1 VDSKAIEKLADSLR
15 KGELPAAQPWDIAA
29 AVRWIADALARPDSK
44 VSVGE
49 ARAAAKVLNQ
59 RRHFDHTRMLGQA
72 WTDTR
77 GFDATVARHHAQA
90 EINLS
95 ALDAAEKMLREG
107 LAKIKQPGA
116 GAQATAEIPEY
127 EGLLGRTYKQ
137 RFAFTGDKDCLVQA
151 TNQYLVQYEGNPA
164 RPFWHGINVAAL
176 VAREERE
183 GLSPRATVSS
193 EKLATAVF
201 DHVTSLYRKGGSDQW
216 VAATASEA
224 SLALDN
230 CEDAE
235 LWLYRFLHH
244 SKVQPFDLESYGR
257 QLREIWQGDATAG
270 GGCADRLTAI
280 MERHIARTERRWSIQ
295 APAISSMAEAL
306 KKDQNAFEKNFSGE
320 ACFSVDALKRML
332 DACSSIGCVCNPA
345 GRRLGTGFLLS
356 GNWLKDSFRAAPVF
370 VTNAHVISET
380 VPKAIPPQEV
390 RVTFEVESASF
401 SEPRFYGV
409 TEVLY
414 TSPPGDLGV
423 RDENGDKLDVTI
435 VRLGGLSDT
444 LGRLNAAMALP
455 LVDPTTKAFVVGHPL
470 GSGLQISL
478 HDSVLLDIDD
488 DERLVHY
495 RTPTD
500 PGSSGSPVFNVDWEV
515 IAVHHGG
522 SSETPRLR
530 GDGRYEA
537 NEGIAL
543 SAVRRKL
550 NA

>member
-1 VDSKAIEKLADSLR
+1 MDSKAIESLANSLR
-15 KGELPAAQPWDIAA
+15 KGVLPAAQPWDIAA
-29 AVRWIADALARPDSK
+29 AVRWIADVLARPDSG
-44 VSVGE
+44 VSVDE

-72 WTDTR
+72 WTDTC
-77 GFDATVARHHAQA
+77 GFDATVTRHHAQA

-95 ALDAAEKMLREG
+95 ALDVAEKMLHEG
-107 LAKIKQPGA
+107 LVKIRRSDA

-137 RFAFTGDKDCLVQA
+137 RFVFTGNKDYLVQA
-151 TNQYLVQYEGNPA
+151 TNQYLIQYEGNPI

-176 VAREERE
+176 LAREERE
-183 GLSPRATVSS
+183 GLSRRATVSS
-193 EKLATAVF
+193 EKLATVIY
-201 DHVTSLYRKGGSDQW
+201 DNVTKLYRKGSSDQW

-224 SLALDN
+224 SLALDK
-230 CEDAE
+230 CDDAE
-235 LWLYRFLHH
+235 LWFYRFLHH
-244 SKVQPFDLESYGR
+244 PKTQPFDLESYGR
-257 QLREIWQGDATAG
+257 QLREIWQGDATSA

-280 MERHIARTERRWSIQ
+280 MERHIARTERRWSVQ

-306 KKDQNAFEKNFSGE
+306 KKDSNAFEKNFSGE
-320 ACFSVDALKRML
+320 GCFSLDALKRMFA
-332 DACSSIGCVCNPA
+332 ACSSIGCVCNPA
-345 GRRLGTGFLLS
+345 GRRLGTGFLLP
-356 GNWLKDSFRAAPVF
+356 GNWLKESFGAAPVF
-370 VTNAHVISET
+370 VTNAHVISES
-380 VPKAIPPQEV
+380 VPKAIPQQDV
-390 RVTFEVESASF
+390 RITFEVESASLPD
-401 SEPRFYGV
+401 PRFYRV
-409 TEVLY
+409 TEALF

-423 RDENGDKLDVTI
+423 RDANGDKLDVTI
-435 VRLGGLSDT
+435 VRLDGLSAT
-444 LGRLNAAMALP
+444 LGQLNAAMALP
-455 LVDPTTKAFVVGHPL
+455 LVDPKTKAFVVGHPL

-515 IAVHHGG
+515 IAIHHGG

-530 GDGRYEA
+530 GDGWYEA